1 MHETSVASHICTV
14 KSLVVNSESQVDAFD
29 FCLASLN
36 IVPNLEV
43 SDTTGDA
50 TCTKADFINKKNP
63 QVGLPA
69 VYKI

>member
-29 FCLASLN
+29 FRLASLN
-36 IVPNLEV
+36 NVPNLEV

-50 TCTKADFINKKNP
+50 RCTEFDTIIKKSASRITC
-63 QVGLPA
+63 GL
-69 VYKI
+69 